1 MSYNEQQGEFFSDSL
16 VKEIKDKFY
25 HVDIDPIT
33 NKKRL
38 FYDNSGGAFRLK
50 AASETFRK

>member
-33 NKKRL
+33 NKKVSYVNNL
-38 FYDNSGGAFRLK
+38 LQHGEIAHIDILYV
-50 AASETFRK
+50 